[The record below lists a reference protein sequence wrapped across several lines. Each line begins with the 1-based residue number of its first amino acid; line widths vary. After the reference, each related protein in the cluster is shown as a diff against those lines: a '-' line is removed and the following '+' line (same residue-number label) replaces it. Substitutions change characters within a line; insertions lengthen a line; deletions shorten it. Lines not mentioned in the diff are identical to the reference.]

1 MNGSAEDINAA
12 ELATIDWLGKLEE
25 VDEAAVID
33 IRTAFNDEDLA
44 KVDAEIL
51 RIQQSAKIPLKII
64 YDGLEFSNPGY
75 NGPGDPAFWSAP
87 APATSNLTV
96 NMPRSATPR
105 SVGQQVDQWR
115 RVNG

>member
-1 MNGSAEDINAA
+1 MNGSVEDIHNA
-12 ELATIDWLGKLEE
+12 EQATIDWLGQLEN

-33 IRTAFNDEDLA
+33 LRTAFNEGDLKA
-44 KVDAEIL
+44 VDAEIL
-51 RIQQSAKIPLKII
+51 RIQQKAKIPLSII
-64 YDGLEFSNPGY
+64 YQGLEFSNPGY